1 MYNNAVTTTNLSKQY
16 GRQMVLN
23 NVSIQVKPG
32 QIYGLVG
39 NNGAGKT
46 TLLRILSG
54 LTIEKSGEYTIF
66 DESEYSKKNEA
77 RRRVASLIEEPGFF
91 PFMTARQNL
100 EYFRIQRRIPG
111 KEIVDEVLKEVGLD
125 KVGKKKFGKFSLGMR
140 QRLGIALALMGEPE
154 LLLLDEPINGL
165 DPEGIIDIRN
175 IILKVNREKNT
186 TIVISSHILPELS
199 NIATYYGFLKK
210 GELVEQISAEEL
222 SEKCETYLEMIV
234 SDVSKAVIILEKQLG
249 ITNYKILPGNVIN
262 IYDRIDDGELVSREI
277 VTNGIGLKSLY
288 LKSVNLEK
296 YYMSLMGEE

>member
-16 GRQMVLN
+16 GKQMVLN

-66 DESEYSKKNEA
+66 DESESSKKNEA
-77 RRRVASLIEEPGFF
+77 RKRVASLIEEPGFF
-91 PFMTARQNL
+91 PFMTAKQNL
-100 EYFRIQRRIPG
+100 EYFRIQRGIPG
-111 KEIVDEVLKEVGLD
+111 KEIVDEVLKVVGLD
-125 KVGKKKFGKFSLGMR
+125 TVGRKKFGKFSLGMR

-165 DPEGIIDIRN
+165 DPEGIIEIRN

-186 TIVISSHILPELS
+186 TIVISSHILPELA

-222 SEKCETYLEMIV
+222 NEKCETYLEIIV
-234 SDVSKAVIILEKQLG
+234 SDTEKAVTVLEKQLG
-249 ITNYKILPGNVIN
+249 IANYKILPGNVIN
-262 IYDRIDDGELVSREI
+262 IYDRIDDGEEISRSI
-277 VTNGIGLKSLY
+277 VTSDIGLKSLY

>member
-66 DESEYSKKNEA
+66 DESENSKKNEA

-100 EYFRIQRRIPG
+100 EYFRIQRGIPG

-186 TIVISSHILPELS
+186 TIVISSHILPELA

-222 SEKCETYLEMIV
+222 SEKCETYLEIIV
-234 SDVSKAVIILEKQLG
+234 SDVSKAVTILEKQIG

>member
-100 EYFRIQRRIPG
+100 EYFRIQRGIPG

-277 VTNGIGLKSLY
+277 VTKGIGLKSLY

>member
-100 EYFRIQRRIPG
+100 EYFRIQRGIPG

-154 LLLLDEPINGL
+154 LLLLYEQINGL